1 WAMMSRLTQKFRTAA
16 DALLNYRSLPLLSS
30 ILFILIL
37 CGTIYII
44 YQNAGIMRDR
54 INEDFNQ
61 QQLILARQASGQVSV
76 ILHDIE
82 LEIDGLARKI
92 ARFPDPGDIQTVFNE
107 AASRMRNKGLLE
119 LGLADSTRKLIQV
132 TSTDTAAQLEETRL
146 FRDCVDMGTEKTSL
160 GQLYV
165 ETLSEN
171 YSLITGVICKMIV
184 TLAGRQFLYAQI
196 DVSRLVTGVT
206 QEIRSGKTGYAWVI
220 DETGMFIYH
229 PEREFIGKNAFTA
242 RYQRKPYVSFTQIND
257 IMRNQMLKG
266 EEGTGIYESGWH
278 RGIEGQIT
286 KLIAFTPIKS
296 GILSKSQVWSVAVAA
311 PTSEIAGAVRGV
323 YIRHF
328 AAEAAIIAAML
339 LFGVVVVI
347 YQQRISHALKE
358 RVSQQEEFISSILQ
372 NSVDAIIFIDN
383 DNRVKVWN
391 RGAEIIFGYTAK
403 EMIGQTFHRLVPP
416 DIDADEE
423 LLSIQEEVTR
433 QGYIRNYRAQR
444 MTKDG
449 KRITIDL
456 SRTIIR
462 SPHGEILG
470 STAIIKDVTEKMELE
485 QRIYNTEKLA
495 SIGILAAGVAHEINN
510 PLAVI
515 LGFTDLLLE
524 RFQPGTQEY
533 EDLKMIEANANQA
546 KKTVENMLG
555 FARITEGLEEF
566 VDVDQALNTVI
577 KIVRNTLMTKK
588 VEVAL
593 HIPVSL
599 PKVRCDSREFQQV
612 IFNLINNSFAAME
625 PGGGKLTIS
634 VRRQEDSVQIAVEDT
649 GKGIPDKIKPRIFDP
664 FFTTKKVGEGTGLGL
679 SLCYGIIKKYG
690 GKIEFSST
698 CREDNPQ
705 RPSGTKFVIS
715 LPVHDTGE
723 SLEES

>member
-1 WAMMSRLTQKFRTAA
+1 MNRLTQKFRTAA

-132 TSTDTAAQLEETRL
+132 TSNDTAAQLEETRL

-184 TLAGRQFLYAQI
+184 TPAGRQFLYAQI

>member
-1 WAMMSRLTQKFRTAA
+1 MIPLTQKFRSAA

-61 QQLILARQASGQVSV
+61 QQLILARQASGQISV

-107 AASRMRNKGLLE
+107 AAGRMRNKGLLE
-119 LGLADSTRKLIQV
+119 LGLADSTHKLIQV
-132 TSTDTAAQLEETRL
+132 TSTDTAAQFEVTRL
-146 FRDCVDMGTEKTSL
+146 FRDCVDMGTEKISL

-165 ETLSEN
+165 EPLSEN

-184 TLAGRQFLYAQI
+184 TPVGRQFLYAQI
-196 DVSRLVTGVT
+196 DVSQLVTGVT

-257 IMRNQMLKG
+257 IMRNQMLEG

-296 GILSKSQVWSVAVAA
+296 GILNKSQVWSVAVAA

-593 HIPVSL
+593 HIPVNL

-698 CREDNPQ
+698 CREDNPN

>member
-1 WAMMSRLTQKFRTAA
+1 MMSRLTQKFRTAA

-132 TSTDTAAQLEETRL
+132 ISNDTAAQLEETRL

-184 TLAGRQFLYAQI
+184 TPAGRQFLYAQI

-311 PTSEIAGAVRGV
+311 PTSEIAVAVRGV

>member
-1 WAMMSRLTQKFRTAA
+1 MNRLTQKFRTAA
-16 DALLNYRSLPLLSS
+16 DALLNFRSLPLLSS

-132 TSTDTAAQLEETRL
+132 TSNDTAAQLEETRL

-184 TLAGRQFLYAQI
+184 TPAGRQFLYAQI

-593 HIPVSL
+593 HIPVNL

-698 CREDNPQ
+698 CREDNPH

>member
-1 WAMMSRLTQKFRTAA
+1 MNRLTEKFRNAA

-30 ILFILIL
+30 VLFILIL

-61 QQLILARQASGQVSV
+61 QQLILARQASGQVNV

-92 ARFPDPGDIQTVFNE
+92 SHFPDPSDIRTVFNE
-107 AASRMRNKGLLE
+107 AAGRMRNKGLLE

-132 TSTDTAAQLEETRL
+132 YSSDIAMPLADARL
-146 FRDCVDMGTEKTSL
+146 FSDCIDFGGPQTSL
-160 GQLYV
+160 GRLHV
-165 ETLSEN
+165 EPLSEN
-171 YSLITGVICKMIV
+171 YSLISGIICKKLTGIGG
-184 TLAGRQFLYAQI
+184 TRFLYARI
-196 DVSRLVTGVT
+196 DVSQMVAGVT
-206 QEIRSGKTGYAWVI
+206 REIRSGKTGYAWVI

-296 GILSKSQVWSVAVAA
+296 GMLSKKQVWSVAVAA

-328 AAEAAIIAAML
+328 AAEAAIIAAMI

-456 SRTIIR
+456 SRTVIR
-462 SPHGEILG
+462 SPNGDVLG

-533 EDLKMIEANANQA
+533 EDLNMIEANANQA

-577 KIVRNTLMTKK
+577 KIVRNTLMTRK
-588 VEVAL
+588 VEVTL
-593 HIPVSL
+593 NIPTNL

-612 IFNLINNSFAAME
+612 IFNLINNSLAAME
-625 PGGGKLTIS
+625 PGGGRLIIS
-634 VRRQEDSVQIAVEDT
+634 VRRQEDSVQITVEDT
-649 GKGIPDKIKPRIFDP
+649 GKGIPEKIKPRIFDP

-698 CREDNPQ
+698 CREDNPH

-723 SLEES
+723 SLEE

>member
-1 WAMMSRLTQKFRTAA
+1 MNRLTQKFRTAA

-184 TLAGRQFLYAQI
+184 TPAGRQFLYAQI

-698 CREDNPQ
+698 CREDNPH